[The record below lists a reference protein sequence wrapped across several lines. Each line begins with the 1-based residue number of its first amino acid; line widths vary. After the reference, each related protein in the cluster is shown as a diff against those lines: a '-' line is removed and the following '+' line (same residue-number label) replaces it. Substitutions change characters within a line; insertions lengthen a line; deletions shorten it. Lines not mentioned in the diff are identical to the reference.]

1 MDDNFTTAFLTIE
14 VFGNFNEQL
23 VLKEV
28 KIKKKSCKGDI
39 SIIPSLSRLF
49 KKIEKAKEN
58 QDLLH

>member
-28 KIKKKSCKGDI
+28 KIKKNH
-39 SIIPSLSRLF
+39 
-49 KKIEKAKEN
+49 AKEIYPLF
-58 QDLLH
+58 LLYQGYLKK